1 MINNLELFLPR
12 EFINKAISL
21 KDFGI
26 NEYAWDYDFVMK
38 IIDYL
43 CDRKIVILGGDIYSL
58 SNGVLKS
65 AYANWYFNF
74 DIRNTIE
81 HNVNRSKETAI
92 KYINNYNNKLNNY
105 YSLVAKKYKY

>member
-1 MINNLELFLPR
+1 MNNLELFLPR

-21 KDFGI
+21 KNLGV
-26 NEYAWDYDFVMK
+26 NEYAWDYNFIIK

-43 CDRKIVILGGDIYSL
+43 CYRKIVILGGDIYSL

-74 DIRNTIE
+74 DILNTIE
-81 HNVNRSKETAI
+81 HNVNRSKEVAI
-92 KYINNYNNKLNNY
+92 KYINNYNDKLNSY
-105 YSLVAKKYKY
+105 YSLVVRKI